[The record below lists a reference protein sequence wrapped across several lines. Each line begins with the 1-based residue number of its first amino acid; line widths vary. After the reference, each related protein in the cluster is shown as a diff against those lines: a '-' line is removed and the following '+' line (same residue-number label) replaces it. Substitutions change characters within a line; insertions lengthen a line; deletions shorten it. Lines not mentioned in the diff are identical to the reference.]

1 MLVYGFP
8 HSGSSP
14 STQEHSFSTM
24 QSLSFATPAVFDGY
38 RINGNPKFF

>member
-1 MLVYGFP
+1 VPQFTSGNVLGIQINKTHSSGMLPYGFP

-24 QSLSFATPAVFDGY
+24 
-38 RINGNPKFF
+38 